1 MQSVDPSWS
10 DVDDYIVEQLIGE
23 DLALD
28 ACLVANRAAGLPPI
42 DVSLTQGRMLE
53 LLARANRAE
62 NILEIGTL
70 GGYSAICLA
79 RGLDDGGKL
88 VTLELEPA
96 YASVARR
103 NIENAGLGS
112 RVDILVGEAI
122 TALEGLLEQDR
133 TPFDLVFVDAD
144 KQNYA
149 AYLGYAIKL
158 SRPGTLLIFDN
169 VVREGR
175 VIDPES
181 EDPKVPGTRELYDA
195 LKNHPK
201 VDATAIQTVGTK
213 KWDGFLMAVVREE

>member
-42 DVSLTQGRMLE
+42 DVSLTQGRMLQ

-112 RVDILVGEAI
+112 RVEILVGDASE
-122 TALEGLLEQDR
+122 TLENLLVEEHA
-133 TPFDLVFVDAD
+133 PFDLVFVDAD